1 MKQNRKHI
9 MKFLLK
15 DKILIINFKVPS
27 FSQNQE
33 ILIDKLLSKP
43 TSLKKRKQSSPMY
56 FLAKDDNEAFYK
68 YYELI
73 KIVDC
78 SRWYFRFG
86 VTELEIEDFYKGFSE
101 WIDRY
106 FSKWRE
112 KNMLKLNQRIRE
124 EKI

>member
-33 ILIDKLLSKP
+33 ILIDKLLSR
-43 TSLKKRKQSSPMY
+43 KKRGSSMY

>member
-1 MKQNRKHI
+1 MKQNRKQ

-33 ILIDKLLSKP
+33 ILIDKLLS
-43 TSLKKRKQSSPMY
+43 RGKQSSPMY

-68 YYELI
+68 YCELI

-124 EKI
+124 DNEK